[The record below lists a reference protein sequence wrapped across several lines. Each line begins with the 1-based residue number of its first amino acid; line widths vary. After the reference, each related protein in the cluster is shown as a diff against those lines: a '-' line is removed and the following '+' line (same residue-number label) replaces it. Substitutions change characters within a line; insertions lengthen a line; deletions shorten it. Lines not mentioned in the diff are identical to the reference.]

1 MKPTEQLIV
10 AASDYAIDLLPVN
23 SSLNYIVDAI
33 GRESS
38 YLSLLAMQLV
48 SNEIA
53 TLAKFLCSHYAHI
66 VK

>member
-38 YLSLLAMQLV
+38 YLGLLAMQLV

-53 TLAKFLCSHYAHI
+53 TLAEFLCSHCAHI